1 MMILDVKFIK
11 LTGGEDRMKIMTIE
25 SCKVLIYKTTLC

>member
-25 SCKVLIYKTTLC
+25 SCKVIYKTTLC